1 MSKVLCSTG
10 ALLEYGGDYRLSESL
25 SKQLECDGYEFMMD
39 SPYYEKVG
47 ALKNFLQ
54 EIKLYIPVVHCEEG
68 IGENIGRGGEAEL
81 IDAYEKFKINCD
93 IAKSIGYENDC
104 NVKKE

>member
-1 MSKVLCSTG
+1 MSEKDKVGFTQEVNSMSKVLCSTG
-10 ALLEYGGDYRLSESL
+10 ALLEYGGDYRLLDSL

-54 EIKLYIPVVHCEEG
+54 EIKLYIPVVHCEKS
-68 IGENIGRGGEAEL
+68 IGENISRCGEAEL
-81 IDAYEKFKINCD
+81 IDEYEKF
-93 IAKSIGYENDC
+93 
-104 NVKKE
+104 